1 MNLEVSNQNII
12 NICLFVKS
20 GGESGNA
27 DNDTDILMRTM
38 SPAIVMIPEETK
50 KSEVQIPA

>member
-27 DNDTDILMRTM
+27 DNDTDILMGTM